1 MKKLLTYFFT
11 LSMLTTIV
19 YGREIT
25 KSYKFG
31 SYEDAKKSNEFI
43 KFDMDSTKLG
53 IITTTFSGFVKDF
66 TISANKERSVL
77 KDLKVVFEVKK
88 MDTDIDARNE
98 KMWNLCLDHKN
109 FSNIIV
115 SFKSEIQRENSE
127 FMAIPATINIR
138 GTEKDF
144 LVNIKT
150 HKENNKVILQGNA
163 LVKLSELNI
172 PDPSIFVAS
181 VSDLVKISFYFSE

>member
-1 MKKLLTYFFT
+1 MKKLLTFFYT
-11 LSMLTTIV
+11 LSMLSTIA

-31 SYEDAKKSNEFI
+31 SYEDAKKSSEFI

-53 IITTTFSGFVKDF
+53 IITTSFSGFVKDF
-66 TISANKERSVL
+66 AISVNKERSVL
-77 KDLKVVFEVKK
+77 KDLKVIFEVKN

-109 FSNIIV
+109 YSNIIV
-115 SFKSEIQRENSE
+115 YFKSEIPRENTDFVS
-127 FMAIPATINIR
+127 IPATIKVR
-138 GTEKDF
+138 GVEKEF

-150 HKENNKVILQGNA
+150 QKENNKVILQGNA
-163 LVKLSELNI
+163 QVKLSELNI